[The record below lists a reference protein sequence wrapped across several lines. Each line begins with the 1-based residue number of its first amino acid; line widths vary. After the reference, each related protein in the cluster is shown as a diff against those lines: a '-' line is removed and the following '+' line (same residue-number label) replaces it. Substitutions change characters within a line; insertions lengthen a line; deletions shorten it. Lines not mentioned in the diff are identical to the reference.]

1 VSWFGKVVGGL
12 LGFAA
17 GGPIGALLGATLGH
31 GVDRG
36 VEQLAQSYG
45 LPFGDRRRIESAF
58 FSATF
63 SVMGHLAKADGRV
76 SEAEIALAET
86 VMSRL
91 QLSGERRS
99 AAIALFRQGKSAGFD
114 LDGVIARFR
123 RECLGRRMLVQ
134 LFLEVQLQ
142 AAYADG
148 EPSRAKRR
156 VLEQIRAAL
165 GISPLVFRQL
175 ENLVRMQRRF
185 ADAAAGARG
194 GAGAGAQRERTWQDG
209 GSGRRAGRGSAGRR
223 APSTGATLK
232 DAYAVLGVQP
242 KDSDDVIK
250 RAYRK
255 LLSQHHPDKLVSK
268 GLPEDMIRLASQKTH
283 EIRQAYEMIQA
294 ARASMAS
301 G

>member
-31 GVDRG
+31 GIDRG
-36 VEQLAQSYG
+36 VEQLARSYG

-99 AAIALFRQGKSAGFD
+99 AAIALFRQGKSADFD

-156 VLEQIRAAL
+156 VLDQIRAAL

-175 ENLVRMQRRF
+175 
-185 ADAAAGARG
+185 
-194 GAGAGAQRERTWQDG
+194 RTWCACSGASPMLRPAAVEAPVRNASAPGRAPVAAPAQAVLG
-209 GSGRRAGRGSAGRR
+209 PGRRALARR
-223 APSTGATLK
+223 
-232 DAYAVLGVQP
+232 
-242 KDSDDVIK
+242 
-250 RAYRK
+250 
-255 LLSQHHPDKLVSK
+255 
-268 GLPEDMIRLASQKTH
+268 
-283 EIRQAYEMIQA
+283 
-294 ARASMAS
+294 
-301 G
+301 

>member
-1 VSWFGKVVGGL
+1 MSWFGKAIGGL

-17 GGPIGALLGATLGH
+17 GGPLGALLGATLGH

-36 VEQLAQSYG
+36 VQRLAEDYG

-58 FSATF
+58 FTATF
-63 SVMGHLAKADGRV
+63 SVMGHIAKADGRV
-76 SEAEIALAET
+76 SEREIALAET

-91 QLSGERRS
+91 QLSGERRN
-99 AAIALFRQGKSAGFD
+99 AAIALFRQGKAPDFD
-114 LDGVIARFR
+114 LAAVVSRFR
-123 RECLGRRMLVQ
+123 RECMGRRLLIQ

-148 EPSRAKRR
+148 EPSAAKRQA
-156 VLEQIRAAL
+156 LEQIRFGL
-165 GISPLVFRQL
+165 GVSPMLFRQL
-175 ENLVRMQRRF
+175 ENLIRMQQRF
-185 ADAAAGARG
+185 AAGRAGAADGAGWG
-194 GAGAGAQRERTWQDG
+194 GASQQGTGRGSG
-209 GSGRRAGRGSAGRR
+209 GSGAGRR
-223 APSTGATLK
+223 APSAGPSLQE
-232 DAYAVLGVQP
+232 AYAVLGVQP

-283 EIRQAYEMIQA
+283 EIRRAYEMIQA
-294 ARASMAS
+294 ARAA
-301 G
+301 

>member
-1 VSWFGKVVGGL
+1 VSWFGKAVGGL

-36 VEQLAQSYG
+36 VERLAEDYG

-99 AAIALFRQGKSAGFD
+99 AAIALFRQGKAPDFD

-123 RECLGRRMLVQ
+123 RECMGRRMLIQ

-148 EPSRAKRR
+148 EPSAAKRR
-156 VLEQIRAAL
+156 ALEQIRQGL
-165 GISPLVFRQL
+165 GISPLLFRQL

-185 ADAAAGARG
+185 ADAAAAAGARAG
-194 GAGAGAQRERTWQDG
+194 GQWEGTWQRGSGAGG
-209 GSGRRAGRGSAGRR
+209 GAGRR
-223 APSTGATLK
+223 APSTGPTLK
-232 DAYAVLGVQP
+232 EAYAVLGVQP
-242 KDSDDVIK
+242 KDSDDAIK

-294 ARASMAS
+294 SRASAVS
-301 G
+301 R

>member
-31 GVDRG
+31 GIDRG
-36 VEQLAQSYG
+36 VEQLARSYG

-99 AAIALFRQGKSAGFD
+99 AAIALFRQGKSADFD

-134 LFLEVQLQ
+134 LFLEVQMQ
-142 AAYADG
+142 AAFADG

-185 ADAAAGARG
+185 ADAAAGGRG
-194 GAGAGAQRERTWQDG
+194 GAGAQRERTWQGAG
-209 GSGRRAGRGSAGRR
+209 GRAGAGGAGSR
-223 APSTGATLK
+223 APSTGPTLK

-294 ARASMAS
+294 ARASTAS

>member
-1 VSWFGKVVGGL
+1 MSWFGKVVGGL

-17 GGPIGALLGATLGH
+17 GGPLGAMLGAALGH
-31 GVDRG
+31 GVDSG
-36 VEQLAQSYG
+36 VQRLADDLG
-45 LPFGDRRRIESAF
+45 LPFGDRRRMESAF
-58 FSATF
+58 FTATF

-91 QLSGERRS
+91 QLTGDRRS
-99 AAIALFRQGKSAGFD
+99 AAIALFRQGKQPDFD
-114 LDGVIARFR
+114 LDAVIGRFR
-123 RECLGRRMLVQ
+123 RECLGRRLLVQ

-148 EPSRAKRR
+148 EPSADKRR
-156 VLEQIRAAL
+156 LLDKIREGL
-165 GISPLVFRQL
+165 GVSPMLFRQL

-185 ADAAAGARG
+185 AGAAPGGDAW
-194 GAGAGAQRERTWQDG
+194 RERARQTG
-209 GSGRRAGRGSAGRR
+209 GAGRR
-223 APSTGATLK
+223 APTTGPTLK
-232 DAYAVLGVQP
+232 DAYALLGVAP
-242 KDSDDVIK
+242 KDSDDAVK

-268 GLPEDMIRLASQKTH
+268 GLPEDMIRLATQKTH
-283 EIRQAYEMIQA
+283 EIRRAYEMIQA
-294 ARASMAS
+294 ARPSMAR